1 MANTVSYFTRC
12 IVIVLV
18 PLVILQ
24 QLQDGDYDDI
34 LCFNLKCSLYL
45 VAIST
50 LTLWFVRH
58 FLCTLLSR
66 FLCILVI

>member
-1 MANTVSYFTRC
+1 MANTVSYLIRC

-24 QLQDGDYDDI
+24 QLQDSDYADI

-50 LTLWFVRH
+50 LALWFVRR

-66 FLCILVI
+66 LLCILVI